1 MKNRNDTTFLMNLFN
16 EKYPLNITTTHVPV
30 IDGANNLIT
39 LNLDGTFYDVEDKT
53 NHVKKNTFFPTRVSG
68 DKSNSQQIFIHQSML
83 ASLFFAL
90 DGMYLPAEVNNQNVT
105 NQLTG
110 FFSEIQDYYGEKS
123 NTTLKFNLLADN
135 GDFLSINKSTG
146 LEIGRKGNAVLQML
160 VFCANDTTPQELAVE
175 FSMNLV
181 ADLNVSS
188 DNYYI
193 YINLPYFVVSNVTIT
208 NDKVGMYHRDYN
220 KLISA
225 ILMTLVT
232 DLNAQFATPYDMR
245 TIWPDFMMLI
255 VNVFTYPRISPY
267 YYDEF
272 IYLGLTYF
280 MDPWTFTTTHEKFAL
295 EERIR
300 KDHGSLLSEGFF
312 YTYGKCSAMTE
323 VTI

>member
-146 LEIGRKGNAVLQML
+146 LEIGRKGNAVL
-160 VFCANDTTPQELAVE
+160 
-175 FSMNLV
+175 
-181 ADLNVSS
+181 
-188 DNYYI
+188 
-193 YINLPYFVVSNVTIT
+193 
-208 NDKVGMYHRDYN
+208 
-220 KLISA
+220 
-225 ILMTLVT
+225 
-232 DLNAQFATPYDMR
+232 
-245 TIWPDFMMLI
+245 
-255 VNVFTYPRISPY
+255 
-267 YYDEF
+267 
-272 IYLGLTYF
+272 
-280 MDPWTFTTTHEKFAL
+280 
-295 EERIR
+295 
-300 KDHGSLLSEGFF
+300 
-312 YTYGKCSAMTE
+312 
-323 VTI
+323 